1 MKFIEEKRVQ
11 EGIIIKKHHYSYKE
25 GWIYST
31 DLNKDNT
38 KKIDKSFYQ
47 LTKELKT
54 ARLGKEIITPAGTYV
69 HKTLGSIVEYEK
81 DRKIEVCFAG
91 GKIVGSKEKIKRILE
106 KIIEELED

>member
-1 MKFIEEKRVQ
+1 MKFIEEKRIQ

-25 GWIYST
+25 GWISSSA
-31 DLNKDNT
+31 LNKDNS

-54 ARLGKEIITPAGTYV
+54 TRLSKEIITPAGAYI
-69 HKTLGSIVEYEK
+69 HKSIGSIVEYEK

-91 GKIVGSKEKIKRILE
+91 GKIVGNKKEIKRTLE